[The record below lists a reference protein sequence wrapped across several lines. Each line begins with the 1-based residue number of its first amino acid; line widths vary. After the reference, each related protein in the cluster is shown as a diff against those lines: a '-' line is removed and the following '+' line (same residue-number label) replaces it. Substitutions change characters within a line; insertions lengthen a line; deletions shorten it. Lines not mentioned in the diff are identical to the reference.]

1 MVVRNQMSEYFETH
15 NLLPQ
20 TQHGFRKN
28 RSTTSALLAVMGKI
42 ATMRQRGFEVA
53 MASYDLSAAF
63 DCDLWP
69 REGYI
74 SSDAIRAA
82 EK

>member
-1 MVVRNQMSEYFETH
+1 MRSVRTW
-15 NLLPQ
+15 
-20 TQHGFRKN
+20 
-28 RSTTSALLAVMGKI
+28 AW
-42 ATMRQRGFEVA
+42 VA
-53 MASYDLSAAF
+53 ILITLS
-63 DCDLWP
+63 DTKMWP